1 MKSKKKIKKSEY
13 LKVEIDNSYSEIN
26 AKKNK
31 KCLIFVIIFIGFFIL
46 TLLIYKLFI
55 NKEASIP
62 FIKPEEKEELKEN
75 FYFDKYEVDKFNSIK
90 EKLLKYDCSHMWD
103 NQREFLNG
111 LVRKFK
117 PKKVLEVG
125 VHRGGSSIIILNAI
139 DDIEDSKLYSIDI
152 NPEEI
157 VGECVNKYFQNLS
170 KKYSLFKGNIAS
182 AFMEQI
188 GNDIDMAFF

>member
-1 MKSKKKIKKSEY
+1 MKLINSIQLKKKY
-13 LKVEIDNSYSEIN
+13 
-26 AKKNK
+26 
-31 KCLIFVIIFIGFFIL
+31 
-46 TLLIYKLFI
+46 
-55 NKEASIP
+55 
-62 FIKPEEKEELKEN
+62 
-75 FYFDKYEVDKFNSIK
+75 
-90 EKLLKYDCSHMWD
+90 LKYDCSHMWD

-157 VGECVNKYFQNLS
+157 VGECVS
-170 KKYSLFKGNIAS
+170 K
-182 AFMEQI
+182 
-188 GNDIDMAFF
+188 

>member
-1 MKSKKKIKKSEY
+1 MKSKKKIKKRKY
-13 LKVEIDNSYSEIN
+13 LKVKIDNSYSEIN

-62 FIKPEEKEELKEN
+62 FIKPEEKEELKEK

>member
-1 MKSKKKIKKSEY
+1 
-13 LKVEIDNSYSEIN
+13 
-26 AKKNK
+26 
-31 KCLIFVIIFIGFFIL
+31 
-46 TLLIYKLFI
+46 
-55 NKEASIP
+55 
-62 FIKPEEKEELKEN
+62 
-75 FYFDKYEVDKFNSIK
+75 
-90 EKLLKYDCSHMWD
+90 MWD

-170 KKYSLFKGNIAS
+170 KKYTLFKGNIAS